1 MSAATCVAPKRV
13 TDLHRILVDQAMRGD
28 EEAFARLVDASID
41 RCYAVATLI
50 LRDRESA
57 QDAVQ
62 EAFVSARRDIASLRD
77 PGAWE
82 AWLNR
87 LTVRSCYRLARK
99 QRRRNVVEL
108 RVMPDLDAAGDP
120 DLAVGVVER
129 DEIERRLGQLPVDQ
143 RAVIVVHFFLDLPLT
158 DAARVLE
165 IPVGTAKSRLHRALR
180 SLRITMRPEQD
191 EPQPIQE
198 RTA

>member
-1 MSAATCVAPKRV
+1 
-13 TDLHRILVDQAMRGD
+13 MRGD
-28 EEAFARLVDASID
+28 QEAFARLVDASID

-57 QDAVQ
+57 HDAVQ
-62 EAFVSARRDIASLRD
+62 EAFVSAWRDIASLRD

-82 AWLNR
+82 AWLYR
-87 LTVRSCYRLARK
+87 LTVRSCYRHARK

-108 RVMPDLDAAGDP
+108 RVMPEHAAGAP
-120 DLAVGVVER
+120 DLAIGVAER
-129 DEIERRLGQLPVDQ
+129 DEIERRLGHLPVDQ

-158 DAARVLE
+158 DAARVLD

-180 SLRITMRPEQD
+180 SLRAAMRPESV
-191 EPQPIQE
+191 EPQTVQE

>member
-1 MSAATCVAPKRV
+1 MQ
-13 TDLHRILVDQAMRGD
+13 RILVDQAMRGD
-28 EEAFARLVDASID
+28 QEAFARLVDASID

-57 QDAVQ
+57 HDAVQ
-62 EAFVSARRDIASLRD
+62 EAFVSAWRDIASLRD

-82 AWLNR
+82 AWLYR
-87 LTVRSCYRLARK
+87 LTVRSCYRHARK

-108 RVMPDLDAAGDP
+108 RVLPEHDAPGAP
-120 DLAVGVVER
+120 DLAIGVAER
-129 DEIERRLGQLPVDQ
+129 DEIERRLVQLPVDQ

-158 DAARVLE
+158 DAARVLD
-165 IPVGTAKSRLHRALR
+165 IPLGTAKSRLHRALR
-180 SLRITMRPEQD
+180 SLRTAMRNEQV
-191 EPQPIQE
+191 EPQPVQE